1 MRPSVR
7 FRTLPRYAAE
17 GTREA
22 SETAC
27 SSENLQKGI
36 IKGVM
41 YPLLHADMYE
51 PDFAAVAVAQWRQQL
66 EELTG
71 N

>member
-7 FRTLPRYAAE
+7 LKTLPRYAAE
-17 GTREA
+17 GAREA

-27 SSENLQKGI
+27 TSENRQKGI

-41 YPLLHADMYE
+41 YSLLHADM
-51 PDFAAVAVAQWRQQL
+51 
-66 EELTG
+66 
-71 N
+71 